1 MSNATALILEDTL
14 ESLPLETAGLSTTAA
29 MPAPASATVATAVY
43 QSVPNP
49 PISTALA
56 TRTSTPSTDMEAT
69 IACTITSTIMVALN
83 TTGNTDVVGT
93 SGLQLNGA
101 TVWKIDRHG
110 QNTDDGLLPPDMIY
124 AVALA
129 SDCAFPF
136 LLCNPDYHGGPIVD
150 MARAQGSL
158 TGAAAG
164 SPGCAASSHLQRP
177 PWKTEDS

>member
-1 MSNATALILEDTL
+1 MSNATALALEDTL
-14 ESLPLETAGLSTTAA
+14 ESLPLETVGLVTTAA
-29 MPAPASATVATAVY
+29 MPAPASATVATIVC

-49 PISTALA
+49 PTSTASA
-56 TRTSTPSTDMEAT
+56 TRTSTTSTDMEAT
-69 IACTITSTIMVALN
+69 IAGTTTATSMIALN

-101 TVWKIDRHG
+101 TAGKIGRRG
-110 QNTDDGLLPPDMIY
+110 QNTDDGLLPPNVID

-136 LLCNPDYHGGPIVD
+136 LLCDPDYHGGPIVD
-150 MARAQGSL
+150 MARTRDSL

-177 PWKTEDS
+177 RSKTEDS

>member
-1 MSNATALILEDTL
+1 
-14 ESLPLETAGLSTTAA
+14 
-29 MPAPASATVATAVY
+29 
-43 QSVPNP
+43 
-49 PISTALA
+49 
-56 TRTSTPSTDMEAT
+56 MEA
-69 IACTITSTIMVALN
+69 AITGTPTATIMVALN
-83 TTGNTDVVGT
+83 TTGNTDIVGT
-93 SGLQLNGA
+93 PGLQLNRA
-101 TVWKIDRHG
+101 TAGKIGRRE
-110 QNTDDGLLPPDMIY
+110 QNTDDGLLPPNVID